1 MGIYKD
7 RVTIYEVAKAAGV
20 SLATVS
26 RVINNQSNVT
36 PETKRKVEET
46 IARLGYKPNALAQ
59 GLATNRTTNIGI
71 VIPDVNY
78 VHISNLLSGMIDIGK
93 IYGYQTTL
101 FVTKHSSQD
110 TKEVIAKLL
119 TSHVDGAVVFDDE
132 LEQSDIETIIKYNI
146 PLVLIGDKFDIK
158 DEKVGNITLNFAS
171 AIKEVINRH
180 YENGGEKVTFLHSTN
195 EGKMIQSIESK
206 ITHDLLKD
214 SYDEM
219 LVTDSYHETYLQ
231 FIEYFKKVKKGQFV
245 CPRDSLACALTNA
258 AIDSGLKVPEDIEVV
273 SVIGTKY
280 SIVSRPTISSC
291 ELDFYDVGSIAMRMV
306 TKLLKD
312 ELKNRYYHFDARY
325 NSRSSTRK

>member
-7 RVTIYEVAKAAGV
+7 RVTIYEVAKSAGV

-71 VIPDVNY
+71 VVPDVNY

-101 FVTKHSSQD
+101 FVTKHSEQD
-110 TKEVIAKLL
+110 VKDVIAKLV

-132 LEQSDIETIIKYNI
+132 LDKLNIDTIVNYKI
-146 PLVLIGDKFDIK
+146 PLVVIGKSYETS
-158 DEKVGNITLNFAS
+158 EKVASITLNYTK
-171 AIKEVINRH
+171 AIEEVVNQK
-180 YENGGEKVTFLHSTN
+180 NQTKVTFIQSTN
-195 EGKMIQSIESK
+195 EGGLVHEIEQSVIKHLNNKEFDH
-206 ITHDLLKD
+206 IV
-214 SYDEM
+214 
-219 LVTDSYHETYLQ
+219 VTDSYHETYYQ
-231 FIEYFKKVKKGQFV
+231 FVEYFKKVKSGYFV
-245 CPRDSLACALTNA
+245 CPRDSLACAISNA
-258 AIDSGLKVPEDIEVV
+258 AQDMGLKVPQDVEVV
-273 SVIGTKY
+273 SIIGTKY
-280 SIVSRPTISSC
+280 SAVSRPTISSC
-291 ELDFYDVGSIAMRMV
+291 DLDFYDVGSIAMRMV

-312 ELKNRYYHFDARY
+312 DLKDKTYKFDARY
-325 NSRSSTRK
+325 TSRGSTKE

>member
-20 SLATVS
+20 SPATAS

-78 VHISNLLSGMIDIGK
+78 VHISILLSGMVDIGK

-101 FVTKHSSQD
+101 FVTKHSKQD
-110 TKEVIAKLL
+110 TKDVIARLV

-132 LEQSDIETIIKYNI
+132 LEQSDIDTILSYKI
-146 PLVLIGDKFDIK
+146 PLVLIGGNYENV
-158 DEKVGNITLNFAS
+158 DEKVGYIYLNYTTALKDVIRRHFAS
-171 AIKEVINRH
+171 SDVKA
-180 YENGGEKVTFLHSTN
+180 TFLRSTN
-195 EGKMIQSIESK
+195 EGKMIQVIEKSL
-206 ITHDLLKD
+206 TEDL
-214 SYDEM
+214 DEKNFDTM
-219 LVTDSYHETYLQ
+219 TITDSYHETYYQ
-231 FIEYFKKVKKGQFV
+231 FVELFKKVRQGYFI
-245 CPRDSLACALTNA
+245 CPRDSLACAISNA
-258 AIDSGLKVPEDIEVV
+258 ALDRGLKVPEDVEIL

-280 SIVSRPTISSC
+280 SFVSRPTISSC
-291 ELDFYDVGSIAMRMV
+291 DLDMYEVGSIAMRMV

-312 ELKNRYYHFDARY
+312 ELKNKKYAFDARF
-325 NSRSSTRK
+325 SPRASTKG

>member
-36 PETKRKVEET
+36 LETKKRVEDT

-258 AIDSGLKVPEDIEVV
+258 AIDSGLIVPEDIEVV

>member
-36 PETKRKVEET
+36 LETKKRVEDT

-146 PLVLIGDKFDIK
+146 PLILIGDKFDIK

-195 EGKMIQSIESK
+195 EGKMIQAIESK
-206 ITHDLLKD
+206 ITNDLLKD
-214 SYDEM
+214 SYEEM

-312 ELKNRYYHFDARY
+312 ELKNKYYHFDARY

>member
-36 PETKRKVEET
+36 LETKKRVEDT

-71 VIPDVNY
+71 VIPDVNS

>member
-36 PETKRKVEET
+36 LETKKRVEDT

-146 PLVLIGDKFDIK
+146 PLILIGDKFDIK

>member
-36 PETKRKVEET
+36 LETKKRVEDT

-195 EGKMIQSIESK
+195 EGKMIQDIESK

>member
-36 PETKRKVEET
+36 LETKKRVEDT

-101 FVTKHSSQD
+101 FVTKHSPQD
-110 TKEVIAKLL
+110 TKEVIAKLV

-132 LEQSDIETIIKYNI
+132 LEQNDIDTIVKYNI
-146 PLVLIGDKFDIK
+146 PLILIGDRFEIK

-171 AIKEVINRH
+171 AIKEVIARH

-195 EGKMIQSIESK
+195 EGKMIQAIERK
-206 ITHDLLKD
+206 ITMDLPKG
-214 SYDEM
+214 SYNEM
-219 LVTDSYHETYLQ
+219 IVTDSYHETYLQ

-258 AIDSGLKVPEDIEVV
+258 AIDSGLNVPEDIEVV

-291 ELDFYDVGSIAMRMV
+291 ELDMYEVGSIAMRMV

-312 ELKNRYYHFDARY
+312 ELKNKYYHFDARY

>member
-36 PETKRKVEET
+36 LETKKRVEDT

>member
-36 PETKRKVEET
+36 LETKKRVEDT
-46 IARLGYKPNALAQ
+46 IARLGYKPNALVQ

-146 PLVLIGDKFDIK
+146 PLILIGDKFDIK

-195 EGKMIQSIESK
+195 EGKMIQAIESK
-206 ITHDLLKD
+206 ITNDLLKD

>member
-1 MGIYKD
+1 M
-7 RVTIYEVAKAAGV
+7 
-20 SLATVS
+20 
-26 RVINNQSNVT
+26 
-36 PETKRKVEET
+36 
-46 IARLGYKPNALAQ
+46 
-59 GLATNRTTNIGI
+59 
-71 VIPDVNY
+71 
-78 VHISNLLSGMIDIGK
+78 
-93 IYGYQTTL
+93 
-101 FVTKHSSQD
+101 
-110 TKEVIAKLL
+110 L

>member
-36 PETKRKVEET
+36 LETKKRVEDT

-195 EGKMIQSIESK
+195 EGKMIQDIESK

-214 SYDEM
+214 SYEEM